1 MRTVSIFVFLSM
13 VFVGAMAGVN
23 EPIADNELGLTAQ
36 SCAQQYCTS
45 KDGLVLWLNF
55 AETCSSDTGKYIFSE
70 ETETVSTRKKWSPSA
85 VGSISSIMAVVGV
98 IIGFVSGMGV

>member
-1 MRTVSIFVFLSM
+1 MRTASIFTFVAM
-13 VFVGAMAGVN
+13 VVVGVMAGTN

-36 SCAQQYCTS
+36 SCARQYCTD
-45 KDGLVLWLNF
+45 KDGLLLWLNF
-55 AETCSSDTGKYIFSE
+55 AEKCDAVESKYIFSE
-70 ETETVSTRKKWSPSA
+70 ETEAAVVSKKWSPSA